1 MKFMLLISTILAAGV
16 SAGSSHAQT
25 ADDVLAIQQSWDR
38 INFTLSGSDQ
48 NDQMKAL
55 VGQCDTVTAALPED
69 PEAFIWCGIVNST
82 YAGMASSFSAMKYA
96 KAARK
101 DLEQAIE
108 LDAAA
113 MSGAAQTSLG
123 TLYFKVPGWPI
134 GFGSDDKAREYLLLG
149 LTANPEGIVSN
160 YFYAEF
166 LAENKEYEQAQ
177 NYLKAASDA
186 APRAGRSIADIGRQ
200 AEIQV
205 LTEVVNSALAKN

>member
-1 MKFMLLISTILAAGV
+1 MKFTPLISIILAAGV
-16 SAGSSHAQT
+16 SAGSAHAQI

-55 VGQCDTVTAALPED
+55 VGQCDTVIAALPED
-69 PEAFIWCGIVNST
+69 PDAFIWCGIVNST

-108 LDAAA
+108 LDPAAL
-113 MSGAAQTSLG
+113 SGAQTSLG

-149 LTANPEGIVSN
+149 LTADPEGIVIN

-166 LAENKEYEQAQ
+166 LADNKEYELAKTH
-177 NYLKAASDA
+177 LKLASEA
-186 APRAGRSIADIGRQ
+186 TPRAGRSIADTGRQ
-200 AEIQV
+200 AQV
-205 LTEVVNSALAKN
+205 QALTESVNGALAKR

>member
-1 MKFMLLISTILAAGV
+1 MKFTLLVSIILAAGV
-16 SAGSSHAQT
+16 SASSSHAQT
-25 ADDVLAIQQSWDR
+25 ADEVLAIQQSWDR

-55 VGQCDTVTAALPED
+55 VGQCDTVIAALPED
-69 PEAFIWCGIVNST
+69 PDAFIWCGIVNST

-108 LDAAA
+108 LDPAAL
-113 MSGAAQTSLG
+113 SGAAQTSLG

-149 LTANPEGIVSN
+149 LTADPEGIVIN

-166 LAENKEYEQAQ
+166 LADNKEYELAKTH
-177 NYLKAASDA
+177 LKLASEA
-186 APRAGRSIADIGRQ
+186 TPRAGRSIADTGRQ
-200 AEIQV
+200 AQV
-205 LTEVVNSALAKN
+205 QALTESVNGALAKR